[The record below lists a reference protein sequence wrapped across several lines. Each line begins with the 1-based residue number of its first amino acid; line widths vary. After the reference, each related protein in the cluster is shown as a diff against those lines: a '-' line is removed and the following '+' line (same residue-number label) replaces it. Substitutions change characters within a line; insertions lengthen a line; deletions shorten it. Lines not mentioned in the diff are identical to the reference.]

1 MRLFLTALIFSAGAM
16 IAAPVGAQT
25 TTTTT
30 TVDVVGPHSPY
41 CGSWQNGT
49 FVPNGNCVEETV
61 PVTTGQATTTV
72 VEHPGRVMER
82 VRGTIT
88 SVQGHLVT
96 VQMSSQT
103 LVVNVSPALSAD
115 QTGRVAVGRMITAHG
130 YWDDGT
136 FFVTRFE

>member
-1 MRLFLTALIFSAGAM
+1 MRLFLAALIFSAGAM
-16 IAAPVGAQT
+16 IAGPVGAQ

-30 TVDVVGPHSPY
+30 TVDVVGPHNPY

-49 FVPNGNCVEETV
+49 FVPNGNCVEDVV
-61 PVTTGQATTTV
+61 PAQTTTTV
-72 VEHPGRVMER
+72 VQHQDNGRIMQR

-96 VQMSSQT
+96 VQMSTST
-103 LVVNVSPALSAD
+103 LVINDSPALSAD

-130 YWDDGT
+130 YWEDGT
-136 FFVTRFE
+136 FYATRFQ

>member
-1 MRLFLTALIFSAGAM
+1 MRLFLAALIFSAGAM

-30 TVDVVGPHSPY
+30 VDVVGPHNPY

-49 FVPNGNCVEETV
+49 FVPNGNCVEDAV
-61 PVTTGQATTTV
+61 PAATTTTV
-72 VEHPGRVMER
+72 VEHQGRVMQR

-96 VQMSSQT
+96 VQMSTQT
-103 LVVNVSPALSAD
+103 LVINDSPALSAD

-130 YWDDGT
+130 YWEDGT
-136 FFVTRFE
+136 FYATRFQ

>member
-1 MRLFLTALIFSAGAM
+1 MRLFLAALIFSMGAM
-16 IAAPVGAQT
+16 IAGPVGAQ

-30 TVDVVGPHSPY
+30 TVDVVGPHNPY

-49 FVPNGNCVEETV
+49 FVPNGNCVEDAV
-61 PVTTGQATTTV
+61 PSAQTTTTV
-72 VEHPGRVMER
+72 VQHQGRTMQR

-96 VQMSSQT
+96 VQMSTQT
-103 LVVNVSPALSAD
+103 LVINDSPALSAD

-130 YWDDGT
+130 YWEDGT
-136 FFVTRFE
+136 FYATRFE